1 MRAGRAAGGN
11 AINYSV
17 TRLISAVGFALLLR
31 ASASAA
37 DMGPTSQTLDAMRGE
52 AVSNP
57 DLFFDGMDS
66 RVTSPLPIYYAPLPA
81 VPATVPDDTR
91 FDSRRIAPGL
101 TLQRPVPASKGS
113 SGSGSMGTVLMFAL
127 GAALVA
133 AAVLLL
139 LFL

>member
-1 MRAGRAAGGN
+1 
-11 AINYSV
+11 V
-17 TRLISAVGFALLLR
+17 TRLLSAAGFALLLC
-31 ASASAA
+31 ASAPAA
-37 DMGPTSQTLDAMRGE
+37 DMGPASQTLDAMRGE

-57 DLFFDGMDS
+57 DHFFDGMDA
-66 RVTSPLPIYYAPLPA
+66 RVTSPLPVYYAPLPA
-81 VPATVPDDTR
+81 VPETLPDDTI

-101 TLQRPVPASKGS
+101 TLHQPISAARSSTAS
-113 SGSGSMGTVLMFAL
+113 SGSMGTVLMFAL

>member
-1 MRAGRAAGGN
+1 
-11 AINYSV
+11 V
-17 TRLISAVGFALLLR
+17 TRLISAVGLALLLR
-31 ASASAA
+31 ASAPAA
-37 DMGPTSQTLDAMRGE
+37 EMGPTSQTLDAMRGE

-66 RVTSPLPIYYAPLPA
+66 RVTSPLPVYYAPLPA
-81 VPATVPDDTR
+81 VPATMPGDTS

-101 TLQRPVPASKGS
+101 TLHRPVPASKGS
-113 SGSGSMGTVLMFAL
+113 GSSSMGTVLMFAL

>member
-1 MRAGRAAGGN
+1 
-11 AINYSV
+11 
-17 TRLISAVGFALLLR
+17 
-31 ASASAA
+31 
-37 DMGPTSQTLDAMRGE
+37 MGPASQTLDAMRGE

-66 RVTSPLPIYYAPLPA
+66 RVTSPMPIYYAPLPA

-101 TLQRPVPASKGS
+101 TLHQPVPASKGS
-113 SGSGSMGTVLMFAL
+113 SSGSMGTVLMFAL